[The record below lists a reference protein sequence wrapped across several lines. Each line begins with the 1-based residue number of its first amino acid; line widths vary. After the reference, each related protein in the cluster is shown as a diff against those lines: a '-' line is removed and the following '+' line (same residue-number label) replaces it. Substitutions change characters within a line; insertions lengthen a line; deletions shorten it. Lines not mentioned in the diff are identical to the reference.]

1 MGKMRFFV
9 GWTCRRALPPKTGM
23 AKLVGTKRRT
33 EETKKTLRF
42 VYTRTMILRRAE
54 ICVGLIACG
63 KCRNYD
69 FVGWP
74 RRRALPPETGMIR
87 SVGTIKYNLYRF

>member
-1 MGKMRFFV
+1 MVKPVRV
-9 GWTCRRALPPKTGM
+9 
-23 AKLVGTKRRT
+23 KRRMEAYIT
-33 EETKKTLRF
+33 GCINCGNDFLRGS
-42 VYTRTMILRRAE
+42 E
-54 ICVGLIACG
+54 ICVRLIACG

>member
-1 MGKMRFFV
+1 MVKPVRV
-9 GWTCRRALPPKTGM
+9 
-23 AKLVGTKRRT
+23 KRRMEAYIT
-33 EETKKTLRF
+33 GCINCGNDFLRG
-42 VYTRTMILRRAE
+42 AE

-74 RRRALPPETGMIR
+74 HRRVPPPETGMIR